1 VLGYD
6 WLRTHNHMVCH
17 WELKTLVTKCTWKG
31 LNLTRNHL
39 WQSHLSKWQNGTRAI
54 ISGLWL
60 WCSKLKNIST
70 IAPPSIIQEVLSEYQ
85 DVFAEATELPPQREY
100 DHSIPLI
107 PGAVPVNSR
116 SYIYSPLH
124 KDKIERHV
132 KYLL

>member
-1 VLGYD
+1 LEGVKPDKKPLMAISPEQVAKWHKG
-6 WLRTHNHMVCH
+6 NHIWV
-17 WELKTLVTKCTWKG
+17 
-31 LNLTRNHL
+31 
-39 WQSHLSKWQNGTRAI
+39 
-54 ISGLWL
+54 WL